1 MVIDS
6 KNISRAYSRLMA
18 VQIFYSF
25 LVTGNYST
33 EKLDEN
39 INYFITDAPIKNKGV
54 KFDGVFIKSLIT
66 RALEEKEKIHDII
79 NTFTTKHKLN
89 NKSDKLL
96 EAILIIAITEYFL
109 DITISKKVLISEY
122 NNITS
127 EFYDDES
134 VKFINAILN
143 QVFESGRE

>member
-25 LVTGNYST
+25 LATGNYST

-79 NTFTTKHKLN
+79 NTFTTKHKLD

>member
-25 LVTGNYST
+25 LATENYSG

-39 INYFITDAPIKNKGV
+39 INYFISDAPIKNKGV
-54 KFDGVFIKSLIT
+54 KFDEIFIKSLLVK
-66 RALEEKEKIHDII
+66 ALGEKQKIHEII
-79 NTFTTKHKLN
+79 NTFTTKHKLD

-96 EAILIIAITEYFL
+96 ESILIIAISEYFL
-109 DITISKKVLISEY
+109 DVAISKKVLISEY
-122 NNITS
+122 NHITS

-143 QVFESGRE
+143 QAFESGKE

>member
-109 DITISKKVLISEY
+109 DIIISKKVLISEY